1 VAIPPPPGPE
11 QQQGP
16 YQQPHA
22 PDPYP
27 QQPYRTWD
35 QGYSPY
41 NRPAPVNGLAIAAL
55 VLGVLCFLPAA
66 GLVLGIV
73 ALRRIE
79 KRGERGTG
87 LAVGGIVM
95 SSLGLVLIVLG
106 ALGGA
111 WDGFQEGFRDAA
123 SDGADVTFS
132 IGEGECF
139 DAQDGSLEGYA
150 YDVDR
155 VPCTGRHDAEVFANF
170 TMKQGDYPGDDKVN
184 DVADTKCYA
193 LQDRYAM
200 DPWAVPD
207 DVDVYSFTPTPQSWR
222 VGDREITCMFGNV
235 DEKGGLTGSL
245 RNDRTTLDA
254 DQLAYLEAAR
264 VLDTAMDTA
273 PDEEYV
279 EDDLPGHR
287 TWADRVSDALTEQAE
302 LLRGHTF
309 GPGAAKPVAA
319 LVDDIEAAR
328 KEWAKAADAP
338 DADAFHPHYDKGA
351 ELIDPHRTVTARKAL
366 GLDTTPPEYLEDGGG
381 AGGGGDGDDAE
392 V

>member
-1 VAIPPPPGPE
+1 MAIPPPPGPE
-11 QQQGP
+11 QPQGP
-16 YQQPHA
+16 YPPPHA
-22 PDPYP
+22 QGPYP
-27 QQPYRTWD
+27 QLPYRTWG

-55 VLGVLCFLPAA
+55 VLGVLCFLPAV

-73 ALRRIE
+73 ALHQIK

-87 LAVGGIVM
+87 LAVGGMVM

-106 ALGGA
+106 SLGGFWA
-111 WDGFQEGFRDAA
+111 DFQEGFRDAA
-123 SDGADVTFS
+123 ADGSGVTFS
-132 IGEGECF
+132 VGEGECF
-139 DAQDGSLEGYA
+139 DAPDGSLEGYA

-170 TMKQGDYPGDDKVN
+170 TMKQGSYPGEGRIN

-200 DPWAVPD
+200 DTWAVPD
-207 DVDVYSFTPTPQSWR
+207 DVDVYYFTPTRQSWR
-222 VGDREITCMFGNV
+222 AGDREITCMFGNM
-235 DEKGGLTGSL
+235 DEKRSLTGSL
-245 RNDRTTLDA
+245 RNDATTLDA

-264 VLDTAMDTA
+264 VLNTAMDTA
-273 PDEEYV
+273 PEEYV

-287 TWADRVSDALTEQAE
+287 KWADRVSDALTEQAE

-309 GPGAAKPVAA
+309 EPGAVKPVAA

-328 KEWAKAADAP
+328 KEWAKAADAR
-338 DADAFHPHYDKGA
+338 DADAFQRRYDKGA

-366 GLDTTPPEYLEDGGG
+366 GLDTTPPEYLGDGGDG
-381 AGGGGDGDDAE
+381 GGGGDGDDAE